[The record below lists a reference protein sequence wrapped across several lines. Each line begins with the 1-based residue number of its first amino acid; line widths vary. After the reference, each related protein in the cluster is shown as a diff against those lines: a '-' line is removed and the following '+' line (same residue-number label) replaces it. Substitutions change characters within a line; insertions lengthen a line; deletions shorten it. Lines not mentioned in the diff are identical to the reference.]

1 MLAHSPCHN
10 QYMFLALVLTL
21 AASLPVTARP
31 QPASYIFDRPI
42 CTGLGDR
49 LGTMLSLAALA
60 RLENATVA
68 FLWCDDP
75 APAILRIRPH
85 VPSWVGFNYSLPELQ
100 KRFKLP
106 PEIRF
111 VSDLSHWRHL
121 PPVQWNNDK
130 TSLPAEMG
138 QDAIPEIAWRTMRM
152 GDPPPHMAN
161 VFQEAYRAVTEQLVP
176 NPKPPAPLLVIHLRG
191 PDENTYWTPDHG
203 PTDHYCT
210 AAVVRELWDYPVQL
224 HVVSNNLSWARALLG
239 TKGHLFHM
247 NPLATPYDDLELLL
261 SASAIIQHAWGG
273 WSSYSTVPAVIS
285 RVPMINTY
293 DIRRPHHRFHH
304 FQRQLGLPA
313 NFYDCGRIQ
322 PFVYAVQEQLAVF
335 RIHGS
340 HNRVSKA

>member
-10 QYMFLALVLTL
+10 QFMFLALVLTL

-60 RLENATVA
+60 RLENATVV

-75 APAILRIRPH
+75 APAILRIRPQ
-85 VPSWVGFNYSLPELQ
+85 VPSWVGFNYSLPELK

-138 QDAIPEIAWRTMRM
+138 SDSIPHIAWLTMRM
-152 GDPPPHMAN
+152 GVHPRPIIN
-161 VFQEAYRAVTEQLVP
+161 TFQEAYRAVTEPLTRRAR
-176 NPKPPAPLLVIHLRG
+176 PPPLIVVHLRG
-191 PDENTYWTPDHG
+191 PDENTFWTEDY
-203 PTDHYCT
+203 DAAEHYCT
-210 AAVVRELWDYPVQL
+210 AAVIRELWDHPVQF
-224 HVVSNNLSWARALLG
+224 HVVSNNLDWAITLLG
-239 TKGHLFHM
+239 RRANVFYM
-247 NPLATPYDDLELLL
+247 DSFATPYDDLERLL
-261 SASAIIQHAWGG
+261 SASAIIQHAGGG
-273 WSSYSTVPAVIS
+273 WSSYSAVPALITQ
-285 RVPMINTY
+285 VPMINTY

-322 PFVYAVQEQLAVF
+322 PFVHAVQEQLAVF